1 MKVLILGSSGFVGTA
16 LSKKLIE
23 KDSSLDITCSTRNDT
38 NLFDL
43 NSTKKLLINIEPDV
57 LINAAARVGGI
68 HANNTLRTEF
78 ILENLKINTNVL
90 ESCIN
95 FPNIK
100 IINLGSS
107 CIYPLNVKNPIKESS
122 IMTGKLET
130 TNSPYAMAKLA
141 AIEIGNSLKQQYG
154 HQVINLM
161 PTNLYGPGDKFT
173 EFESHVI
180 PGLIYRM
187 HNSKLQNDSS
197 FNIWGSGKPLRE
209 FLYIDDLVDAISFI
223 ISNNIN
229 EEILNIG
236 SGVEVS
242 IKVLAEKIKK
252 IIEYNGEIKFD
263 QTMPDGIERKLL
275 DTSKLNSLGWKSK
288 IDLDNGLKIT
298 YEWFKKNINF

>member
-1 MKVLILGSSGFVGTA
+1 MKVLILGSNGFVGTA

-23 KDSSLDITCSTRNDT
+23 KDSSLDIICSTRNDT

-43 NSTKKLLINIEPDV
+43 NSTKKLLINIKPDV

-78 ILENLKINTNVL
+78 ILQNLKINTNVL

-107 CIYPLNVKNPIKESS
+107 CIYPANVKNPIKESS
-122 IMTGKLET
+122 IMTGKLES

-187 HNSKLQNDSS
+187 HNSKLQNDRS

-252 IIEYNGEIKFD
+252 IIKYNGEIKFD

-275 DTSKLNSLGWKSK
+275 DTSILNSLGWKSK

>member
-43 NSTKKLLINIEPDV
+43 NSTKKLLINIKPDV